1 MSRAAEDLVR
11 VEGKIAS
18 YLEKNPEFFER
29 HPQLLEEL
37 KINHKVYG
45 SVSLVERQ
53 ILNLRDRTETLQQRL
68 NEMVINAQDNSE
80 LLVKCSEIA
89 VRMVELETKQQIVDY
104 LKEQLIKYFDI
115 SDCQVWLCNNPENLE
130 GVNVSDVDTLR
141 KLTDIQFIQNDPIC
155 GRVTESIS
163 QLFKVEDNLQSY
175 ALIPLG
181 DGAEVGLIA
190 LGSEDVGL
198 FTADMGT
205 LFLRFIGDIF
215 HACLVK

>member
-53 ILNLRDRTETLQQRL
+53 LLSLRDRTESLQKRL
-68 NEMVINAQDNSE
+68 NEMVVNAQDNSE
-80 LLVKCSEIA
+80 LLVKCSELA
-89 VRMVELETKQQIVDY
+89 VRMVALEEKQQIVNY
-104 LKEQLIKYFDI
+104 LKEQLAKHFEIN
-115 SDCQVWLCNNPENLE
+115 DCQVWLCKNDWDLE

-141 KLTDIQFIQNDPIC
+141 KLTDIQFIQDDPIC
-155 GRVTESIS
+155 GRMTESIS

-181 DGAEVGLIA
+181 GGAEVGLIA

>member
-53 ILNLRDRTETLQQRL
+53 ILNLRDRTATLQQRL
-68 NEMVINAQDNSE
+68 NEMIVNAQDNSE
-80 LLVKCSEIA
+80 LLVKCSELA
-89 VRMVELETKQQIVDY
+89 VKMVELETKQQIVDY
-104 LKEQLIKYFDI
+104 LKEQLVKHFDI
-115 SDCQVWLCNNPENLE
+115 SDCQIWLCNDKDGLE
-130 GVNVSDVDTLR
+130 GVNISDVDTLR

-163 QLFKVEDNLQSY
+163 QLFKVEENLQSY

-181 DGAEVGLIA
+181 DGAEVGIIA

>member
-1 MSRAAEDLVR
+1 MSRAAEDVVR

-53 ILNLRDRTETLQQRL
+53 LLNLRDRTESLQKRL
-68 NEMVINAQDNSE
+68 SEMVVNAQDNSE
-80 LLVKCSEIA
+80 LLVKCSELA
-89 VRMVELETKQQIVDY
+89 VRMVAFEEKQQIVNY
-104 LKEQLIKYFDI
+104 LKEQLAKHFEIN
-115 SDCQVWLCNNPENLE
+115 DCQVWLCKNDWDLE

-141 KLTDIQFIQNDPIC
+141 KLTDIQFIEDDPIC
-155 GRVTESIS
+155 GRMTESIS

-181 DGAEVGLIA
+181 GGAEVGLIA